1 MGSHDTTGRDTGGKP
16 AAPQVLT
23 VGRIGVDLYP
33 RQRGAPLSAVTTF
46 VRSPG
51 GTATNV
57 AVGATRL
64 GHRSAVLTK
73 VGPDEFGIFARETLA
88 GFGIDATHVGTVAEY
103 GNAARAIV
111 VAQLACADAIP
122 TIEELDAMVAGR
134 WVRP

>member
-1 MGSHDTTGRDTGGKP
+1 MGSHDATGGDTGGMP

-23 VGRIGVDLYP
+23 VGRSGVDLYP
-33 RQRGAPLSAVTTF
+33 EQRGAPLSAVTTF
-46 VRSPG
+46 ARSPG

-73 VGPDEFGIFARETLA
+73 VGPDEFGVFVREALA
-88 GFGIDATHVGTVAEY
+88 GFGVDAIHVGTVAEY
-103 GNAARAIV
+103 GHAAGAIV

-122 TIEELDAMVAGR
+122 TIEELDAMVAGH
-134 WVRP
+134 WVSP